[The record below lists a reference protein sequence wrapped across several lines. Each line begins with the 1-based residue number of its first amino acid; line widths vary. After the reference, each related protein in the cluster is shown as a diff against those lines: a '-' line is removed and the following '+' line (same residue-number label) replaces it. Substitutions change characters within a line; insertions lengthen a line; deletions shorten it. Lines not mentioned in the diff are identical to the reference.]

1 MLVLP
6 IPYLQSQV
14 KGLSTATSAM
24 NSSPRE
30 TLLLPNRV
38 YTPPVRTTPSST
50 LPLTSENVGKALTF
64 MVASIGAL
72 LLYNL
77 SETMAGRPRKERA
90 PKAERVK
97 REKAAKQQELF
108 QPVRMQRH
116 SGAPVPS
123 VVALEAHFQR
133 STS

>member
-1 MLVLP
+1 
-6 IPYLQSQV
+6 
-14 KGLSTATSAM
+14 
-24 NSSPRE
+24 
-30 TLLLPNRV
+30 
-38 YTPPVRTTPSST
+38 
-50 LPLTSENVGKALTF
+50 

-77 SETMAGRPRKERA
+77 SETMAERPRKEKA

-116 SGAPVPS
+116 SSAPVPS